1 MSSSSATEGRAW
13 LALYALLCG
22 GSVALALT
30 MALAHSVGALGWPP
44 RASFDGSGWR
54 MLFADGGLWL
64 SCAYSLALTIVTLTL
79 AVACALLLLAA
90 LGDRVRHGW
99 LARVLFLPLA
109 VPPVVA
115 ALLGFTLLSDSG
127 LLSRISHALGWTAT
141 PAAFPALIFDAG
153 GRGIVLT
160 HLALVT
166 PLFVLVFD
174 RLQEQLRVPLL
185 MQQAK
190 ALGASR
196 YQAWRRVAL
205 PLLLRQAR
213 PVIAVYGI
221 ALLGAYELPLLLG
234 AAHPSMVSV
243 TIQRALGGYDL
254 AQRPYGYAMA
264 SVYLALLIAGWALLT
279 WRASSR
285 GGHD

>member
-1 MSSSSATEGRAW
+1 MRSSSATDGRAW

-22 GSVALALT
+22 GSVALALLL
-30 MALAHSVGALGWPP
+30 ALAHSVGALGWPP
-44 RASFDGSGWR
+44 RASFDSSGWR
-54 MLFADGGLWL
+54 ALLADDGFWL
-64 SCAYSLALTIVTLTL
+64 SCGYSLALTTVTLAL
-79 AVACALLLLAA
+79 ALALALLLLAA
-90 LGDRVRHGW
+90 FGERLRHGW
-99 LARVLFLPLA
+99 LARALFLPLA

-115 ALLGFTLLSDSG
+115 ALLGFTFLSDSG
-127 LLSRISHALGWTAT
+127 LLSRITHALGWTAT

-153 GRGIVLT
+153 GRGIVIT

-166 PLFVLVFD
+166 PLFTLVFD
-174 RLQEQLRVPLL
+174 RMHQQLRVPLL

-205 PLLLRQAR
+205 PLLLREAR
-213 PVIAVYGI
+213 PVIAVYGV

-285 GGHD
+285 VVHD

>member
-153 GRGIVLT
+153 GCGIVLT

>member
-1 MSSSSATEGRAW
+1 
-13 LALYALLCG
+13 
-22 GSVALALT
+22 
-30 MALAHSVGALGWPP
+30 
-44 RASFDGSGWR
+44 

>member
-1 MSSSSATEGRAW
+1 MRSSSATDGRAW

-22 GSVALALT
+22 GSVALALLL
-30 MALAHSVGALGWPP
+30 ALAHSVGVLGWPP

-54 MLFADGGLWL
+54 ALFADDGFWL
-64 SCAYSLALTIVTLTL
+64 SCGYSVALTTVTLALAL
-79 AVACALLLLAA
+79 AFALLLLAA
-90 LGDRVRHGW
+90 FGERLRHGW
-99 LARVLFLPLA
+99 LARALFLPLA

-115 ALLGFTLLSDSG
+115 ALLGFTFLSDSG
-127 LLSRISHALGWTAT
+127 LLSRVTHALGWTAT

-153 GRGIVLT
+153 GRGIVIT

-166 PLFVLVFD
+166 PLFTLVFD
-174 RLQEQLRVPLL
+174 RLHQQLRVPLL

-205 PLLLRQAR
+205 PLLLREAR
-213 PVIAVYGI
+213 PVIAVYGV

-285 GGHD
+285 AVHD